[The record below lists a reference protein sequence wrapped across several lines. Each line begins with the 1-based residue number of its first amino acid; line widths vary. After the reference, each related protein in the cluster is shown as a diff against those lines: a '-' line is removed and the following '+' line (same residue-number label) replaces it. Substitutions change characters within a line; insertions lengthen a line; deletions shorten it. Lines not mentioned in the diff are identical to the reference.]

1 LAKQRYPD
9 DLPGKSIMTTP
20 TGGRPEDRAR
30 VNIDRL
36 LTGAGWIIQNRNR
49 INIEAGRGI
58 AIREFLLASGY
69 GFADYLLYVDGC
81 AAGVVEA
88 KKAGVP
94 LTEVELQTE
103 RYSVGL
109 PTNLPA
115 PRRPLPFCYQST
127 GIETR
132 FTNLLEHDARSR
144 PVFGFHRPE
153 TLASWLEADLKSPG
167 SGVRNRL
174 RIMPPLAREGLWE
187 HQYRVIAN
195 LEQSLARNHPRA
207 LVHMTMGS
215 GKTFTACNFIYRLIS
230 NAGARRILFLVDRRT
245 LGHQALNE
253 FQQFTIP
260 GDGRKFTEIYNVQ
273 LLSSNTIDPVCRV
286 AITTIQ
292 RLYSIIKG
300 EADYDAG
307 NEETS
312 AASLASLRAAPE
324 PVEYNPAIPIETFDF
339 IVTDECHRSIYN
351 LWRQVLE
358 YFDAFVIGLT
368 ATPSKNTLGF
378 FNQNVMPSYTY
389 EDAVA
394 DRVNVLLEVYRINT
408 RITSA
413 GSRVE
418 SGYWIDKRDRLTR
431 ARRAELLDAELS
443 YAARDLNRDV
453 VAPDQI
459 RTIIREFRDKL
470 FTDIFPGRTEVPKTL
485 VFARD
490 DSHADDIV
498 QIIREEFGK
507 GNDFC
512 QKITYRTGKIRVSRK
527 IKREDGTEETVTEW
541 VEAGE
546 KPDGVLALFRTAYN
560 PRIVVTV
567 DMIATG
573 TDVRPLEIL
582 LFLRDVRSLNYFEQ
596 MKGRG
601 VRVLSPDELRGVTPD
616 AEVKD
621 RFVIVDAVGVTDHP
635 LVETRPLERQPHVP
649 LNKLLEAVALGAT
662 DKDLVSSLAARLAR
676 LDRRMTEED
685 RQAFLGASHG
695 VELHSIVRGLVDA
708 LDPDHH
714 EDAARRETGL
724 EEPTPEA
731 VESAARRAVMDGL
744 KPLRANP
751 ALRNTIVDVQRS
763 HEQVIDT
770 VSKDEVISSEFSE
783 DAKEKARSLTK
794 EFERYLAENRDEI
807 EALQI
812 LYTRPYRS
820 RLTYKLVRDLAEAI
834 RKPHPAWTTETLWRA
849 YETLDRSKVRS
860 SSERVLTNIVSLV
873 KFALG
878 ETAQLAPF
886 PESVRGRFENWI
898 AEQQATGAGFTEEQI
913 LWLTAISEHV
923 ATSME
928 IRRDDLEG
936 LPFSQQGGLGRA
948 YQLFGDRLEPLMEE
962 LNEVLVQ

>member
-1 LAKQRYPD
+1 
-9 DLPGKSIMTTP
+9 
-20 TGGRPEDRAR
+20 
-30 VNIDRL
+30 
-36 LTGAGWIIQNRNR
+36 
-49 INIEAGRGI
+49 
-58 AIREFLLASGY
+58 
-69 GFADYLLYVDGC
+69 
-81 AAGVVEA
+81 
-88 KKAGVP
+88 
-94 LTEVELQTE
+94 
-103 RYSVGL
+103 
-109 PTNLPA
+109 
-115 PRRPLPFCYQST
+115 
-127 GIETR
+127 
-132 FTNLLEHDARSR
+132 
-144 PVFGFHRPE
+144 
-153 TLASWLEADLKSPG
+153 
-167 SGVRNRL
+167 
-174 RIMPPLAREGLWE
+174 
-187 HQYRVIAN
+187 
-195 LEQSLARNHPRA
+195 
-207 LVHMTMGS
+207 MTMGS

-230 NAGARRILFLVDRRT
+230 HAGARRVLFLVDRRT
-245 LGHQALNE
+245 LGRQALNE

-292 RLYSIIKG
+292 RLYSILKG
-300 EADYDAG
+300 ESDYDAG

-312 AASLASLRAAPE
+312 AASLDSLRAAPE
-324 PVEYNPAIPIETFDF
+324 PIEYNPAVPIETFDF

-358 YFDAFVIGLT
+358 YFDSFVIGLT

-378 FNQNVMPSYTY
+378 FNQNVMPAYTH
-389 EDAVA
+389 EDAIA
-394 DRVNVLLEVYRINT
+394 DGVNVGFDFYRINT

-431 ARRAELLDAELS
+431 ARRAELLDTELS
-443 YAARDLNRDV
+443 YTAQDLNRDV

-459 RTIIREFRDKL
+459 RTVVREFRDKL

-512 QKITYRTGKIRVSRK
+512 QKITYRTGKVRVSRK
-527 IKREDGTEETVTEW
+527 VKRDDGTEETVTEW
-541 VEAGE
+541 VEAGD
-546 KPDGVLALFRTAYN
+546 KPEGVLALFRTSYN

-582 LFLRDVRSLNYFEQ
+582 FFLRDVRSLNYFEQ

-601 VRVLSPDELRGVTPD
+601 VRILSSDELRGVTPD
-616 AEVKD
+616 ADVKD

-635 LVETRPLERQPHVP
+635 LVESRPLERQPHVP

-662 DKDLVSSLAARLAR
+662 DIDLVSSLAARLAR
-676 LDRRMTEED
+676 LDRRMNEED
-685 RQAFLGASHG
+685 KQAVHGASHG
-695 VELHSIVRGLVDA
+695 VDLSAIVHGLVDA
-708 LDPDHH
+708 LDPDRH
-714 EDAARRETGL
+714 EDAARQETGL
-724 EEPTPEA
+724 AEPPPEA
-731 VESAARRAVMDGL
+731 VRSAARQAITDAL
-744 KPLRANP
+744 KPIRTNP
-751 ALRNTIVDVQRS
+751 ALRNTIVAVQKS

-770 VSKDEVISSEFSE
+770 VSKDEVIFSE
-783 DAKEKARSLTK
+783 YSPDAKEKAASLTK
-794 EFERYLAENRDEI
+794 QFEKYLAEHKDEI

-812 LYTRPYRS
+812 LYNRPYRS
-820 RLTYKLVRDLAEAI
+820 RLTYKQVRELADAI

-860 SSERVLTNIVSLV
+860 SPERVLTNIVSLV
-873 KFALG
+873 KFAIG
-878 ETAQLAPF
+878 KEAQLAPF
-886 PESVRGRFENWI
+886 PESVRQRFEHWI
-898 AEQQATGAGFTEEQI
+898 AEQQANGAGFTDEQI
-913 LWLTAISEHV
+913 LWLKAISEHV

-928 IRRDDLEG
+928 ITRDDLES

-948 YQLFGDRLEPLMEE
+948 YQLFGERLQPLMDE

>member
-1 LAKQRYPD
+1 MTIPAT
-9 DLPGKSIMTTP
+9 GK
-20 TGGRPEDRAR
+20 PEDRACA
-30 VNIDRL
+30 NIDRL
-36 LTGAGWIIQNRNR
+36 LTAAGWLIQNRDS
-49 INIEAGRGI
+49 INIEAARGV
-58 AIREFLLASGY
+58 AIREFQLAPGH
-69 GFADYLLYVDGC
+69 GFADYLLYIDGY
-81 AAGVVEA
+81 AAGVIEA

-94 LTEVELQTE
+94 LVEVEIQSSK
-103 RYSVGL
+103 YSQGL
-109 PTNLPA
+109 PENLPA

-127 GIETR
+127 GVETR
-132 FTNLLEHDARSR
+132 FTNLLEPDARSR

-153 TLASWLEADLKSPG
+153 TLAAWLEADLKSPG
-167 SGVRNRL
+167 STLRGRL
-174 RIMPPLAREGLWE
+174 RIMPPVPREGLWD
-187 HQYRVIAN
+187 HQHRVIVN
-195 LEQSLARNHPRA
+195 LEQSLARNDPRA
-207 LVHMTMGS
+207 LIHMTMGS
-215 GKTFTACNFIYRLIS
+215 GKTFTACNFVYRLIA
-230 NAGARRILFLVDRRT
+230 NAGARRVLFLVDRRT
-245 LGHQALNE
+245 LGRQALNE
-253 FQQFTIP
+253 FQQFSIP

-292 RLYSIIKG
+292 RLYSILKG
-300 EADYDAG
+300 EPDYDPG

-312 AASLASLRAAPE
+312 AASLAQLRKAPE
-324 PVEYNPAIPIETFDF
+324 PIEYNSAVPIETFDF

-358 YFDAFVIGLT
+358 YFDTFLIGLT

-378 FNQNVMPSYTY
+378 FNQNVMPPYTH

-394 DRVNVLLEVYRINT
+394 DGVNVDFDVYKIGT

-431 ARRAELLDAELS
+431 ARRAELLDNDLTYTAQ
-443 YAARDLNRDV
+443 DLNRDV

-459 RTIIREFRDKL
+459 RTVVREFRDKL

-512 QKITYRTGKIRVSRK
+512 QKITYRTGKVRASKK
-527 IKREDGTEETVTEW
+527 IKCDDGTEETVTEW
-541 VEAGE
+541 IDQGE
-546 KPDGVLALFRTAYN
+546 KPDSVLNFFRTTYN

-573 TDVRPLEIL
+573 TDVKPLEIL
-582 LFLRDVRSLNYFEQ
+582 FFLRDVRSLNYFEQ

-601 VRVLSPDELRGVTPD
+601 VRILSSDELIGVTPD
-616 AEVKD
+616 AKVKD
-621 RFVIVDAVGVTDHP
+621 RFVIVDAVGVTEHP
-635 LVETRPLERQPHVP
+635 LVESRPLERQPNVP

-676 LDRRMTEED
+676 LDRRMTEQD
-685 RQAFLGASHG
+685 RQSVRGATKG
-695 VELHSIVRGLVDA
+695 VELAAIVHGLVDA
-708 LDPDHH
+708 RDPDRH
-714 EDAARRETGL
+714 EDAARQETGL
-724 EEPTPEA
+724 TEPPPEA
-731 VESAARRAVMDGL
+731 IESAARRAIAEAL

-751 ALRNTIVDVQRS
+751 VLRNTILDVQKS
-763 HEQVIDT
+763 HDQVIDT
-770 VSKDEVISSEFSE
+770 VSQDEVLSSGYSQ
-783 DAKEKARSLTK
+783 DAKDKAAALTK
-794 EFERYLAENRDEI
+794 QFERYLAEHKDEI

-812 LYTRPYRS
+812 LYSRPYRS
-820 RLTYKLVRDLAEAI
+820 RLTYKQVRDMADAI
-834 RKPHPAWTTETLWRA
+834 HKPHPAWTTEALWRA

-860 SSERVLTNIVSLV
+860 SPERVLTNIVSLV
-873 KFALG
+873 KFAIG
-878 ETAQLAPF
+878 KESQLAPF
-886 PESVRGRFENWI
+886 PESVRQRFENWI
-898 AEQQATGAGFTEEQI
+898 AEQQDKGAGFTDEQI
-913 LWLTAISEHV
+913 QWLTAIADHV

-928 IRRDDLEG
+928 ITSDDLESV
-936 LPFSQQGGLGRA
+936 PFSRQGGLGRA
-948 YQLFGDRLEPLMEE
+948 YQLFGDRLQPLMDE